1 MMLKTVLVTGVTAGF
16 GKAIARDLVAKGY
29 RVIGTGRRT
38 SRLKTLKHE
47 LGEAF
52 FPLKMDLLSKQ
63 DMTAALASI
72 PDTFQPIDVLVNNA
86 GLALGLEKAND
97 VDFEDW
103 ETMIMTNVM
112 GLTYLT
118 RELLPTMV
126 ERQLGYVINIGSIA
140 GSYPYPR
147 GNVYGATK
155 AFVKQFSLNL
165 RADLAGTSVRV
176 TNIEPG
182 LAGGTEFSNVRFKG
196 DDDKAAALYDNA
208 NSLQPDDIAR
218 TVAWL
223 LEQPPHMNVNRIEI
237 MPTSQS
243 FGTLPVYIYPESKNP

>member
-29 RVIGTGRRT
+29 RVIGTRRRT
-38 SRLKTLKHE
+38 PRLKTLKRE

-140 GSYPYPR
+140 GSYPYPG

-243 FGTLPVYIYPESKNP
+243 FGTLPVYRYPESKNP

>member
-1 MMLKTVLVTGVTAGF
+1 MLKTVLVTGVTAGF

-38 SRLKTLKHE
+38 SRLKTLKSE

-140 GSYPYPR
+140 GSYPYPG

-243 FGTLPVYIYPESKNP
+243 FGTLPVYRYPESKNP